1 MTYYH
6 EKRKR
11 SRKGQGLKNSYYK
24 YIQEFNE
31 KGEQLILKIVN
42 IRRNVSCKKQNKQK
56 TLLN

>member
-1 MTYYH
+1 MKK
-6 EKRKR
+6 EKDPGRAKDL
-11 SRKGQGLKNSYYK
+11 KKNSYYK